1 MSDIRDRLVRIVSRH
16 ATLDVTALGDHEPL
30 GLDSLGI
37 VLVHGAIEDDFGVR
51 LSARDVTPAAF
62 ESITALTRLIEEKQ
76 EASR

>member
-1 MSDIRDRLVRIVSRH
+1 MSDIRDRLARIVSRH
-16 ATLDVTALGDHEPL
+16 ATLDVTALGDDQPI

-62 ESITALTRLIEEKQ
+62 ESIGALVRLVQRTQ
-76 EASR
+76 ETSR